1 VSAVVL
7 PAAAALNQRF
17 LLDYPHEAARL
28 LESMAPDDAAATLSD
43 QPAHAVVRAW
53 QALGPDVA
61 RAILERLP
69 DALASQV
76 LAEAE
81 PVAAAAVAGQW
92 EPDERERRFA
102 TLDPQVARELRD
114 LLSYPASAAG
124 RLMDADATP
133 LHESL
138 SVGQALVRLKAMRRH
153 GLRELFVVDD
163 AGRLTGRVEI
173 QDLAVTDDARPLREV
188 TRPLLAAV
196 QALDPQEDVVAL
208 LQQKPITELPVVNV
222 DGRFVGAIR
231 HAALVS
237 ALEQASSVD
246 IQTMVGASREE
257 RALSSSF
264 FAVKKRLP
272 WLQVNLLTAFL
283 AAAVV
288 GLFED
293 TIARFTALA
302 VLMPVV
308 AGQSGNTGAQ
318 ALAVTMR
325 GLVLREIGLRHWP
338 RVLAKEA
345 GAGLVNGLAVAAT
358 TGLAVYL
365 WSGSA
370 ALVVI
375 IASSMVIAMTIAGS
389 AGAIVPIALSRF
401 GLDPAQSS
409 SIVLTTITDITGFFS
424 FLGIATLLASRLS

>member
-1 VSAVVL
+1 MNAAVL

-28 LESMAPDDAAATLSD
+28 LEAMAPEEAAAVLSQ

-61 RAILERLP
+61 RAILEQLP
-69 DALASQV
+69 DAMAGQL

-81 PVAAAAVAGQW
+81 PVVAAAVVAQW
-92 EPDERERRFA
+92 EPDERERRLA
-102 TLDPQVARELRD
+102 SLDPQVARELRD
-114 LLSYPASAAG
+114 LLSYPERSAG

-138 SVGQALVRLKAMRRH
+138 SVGQALARLKAMRRH
-153 GLRELFVVDD
+153 GMRELFVVDD
-163 AGRLTGRVEI
+163 EGRLTGRVEI
-173 QDLAVTDDARPLREV
+173 QDLATTDDARPLRDV

-196 QALDPQEDVVAL
+196 QAFDPEEDVVAL
-208 LQQKPITELPVVNV
+208 LQHKPITEVPVVNV
-222 DGRFVGAIR
+222 AGRFVGVIR
-231 HAALVS
+231 HAALLS

-246 IQTMVGASREE
+246 IQTMVGASADE
-257 RALSSSF
+257 RALSGPL
-264 FAVKKRLP
+264 FAVRKRLP
-272 WLQVNLLTAFL
+272 WLQVNLVSAFL
-283 AAAVV
+283 AASVV
-288 GLFED
+288 GFFEG
-293 TIARFTALA
+293 TIAQFTALA

-308 AGQSGNTGAQ
+308 AGQSGNTGQQ

-325 GLVLREIGLRHWP
+325 GLILREIGLRHWP

-365 WSGSA
+365 WSGSPV
-370 ALVVI
+370 LVAI
-375 IASSMVIAMTIAGS
+375 IASAMVIAMTIAGVS
-389 AGAIVPIALSRF
+389 GALVPIMLRRF

-409 SIVLTTITDITGFFS
+409 SIVLTSITDITGFMA
-424 FLGIATLLASRLS
+424 FLGIATLLASRLA

>member
-1 VSAVVL
+1 VSVITL
-7 PAAAALNQRF
+7 PAAEALNQRY

-28 LESMAPDDAAATLSD
+28 LETMDTAEAAGALAS

-53 QALGPDVA
+53 QVLGPDVA
-61 RAILERLP
+61 RGVLERLP
-69 DALASQV
+69 EPLARQV

-81 PVAAAAVAGQW
+81 PVAAAAVVAQW
-92 EPDERERRFA
+92 EGEERERRLA
-102 TLDPQVARELRD
+102 ALDAQVAQELRA
-114 LLSYPASAAG
+114 LLDYPERSAG
-124 RLMDADATP
+124 RLMDLDATP

-138 SVGQALVRLKAMRRH
+138 TVGQALARLKAMRRR

-163 AGRLTGRVEI
+163 QGRLTGRVEI
-173 QDLAVTDDARPLREV
+173 QDLAITEDARPLSEV

-196 QALDPQEDVVAL
+196 QALDAQEDVVTL
-208 LQQKPITELPVVNV
+208 LQQKPITEVPVVSV
-222 DGRFVGAIR
+222 TGRFVGVIR
-231 HAALVS
+231 HAALLS
-237 ALEQASSVD
+237 AVEQASSVD
-246 IQTMVGASREE
+246 IQTMVGASRDE
-257 RALSSSF
+257 RALSGPL
-264 FAVKKRLP
+264 FAVRKRLP

-283 AAAVV
+283 AASVV
-288 GLFED
+288 GFFES
-293 TIARFTALA
+293 TIAQFTALA

-358 TGLAVYL
+358 TGLAVYV

-370 ALVVI
+370 ALVAI
-375 IASSMVIAMTIAGS
+375 IASAMVIAMTVAGS
-389 AGAIVPIALSRF
+389 AGALVPIVLRRF

-424 FLGIATLLASRLS
+424 FLGIASLLASRL